1 METVEQ
7 DEAGSSLKARLV
19 NMARKTLKL
28 EEKPEN
34 NDTLDKLLGKFHSN
48 FQSGL
53 MQLWT
58 PFFRETRLARR
69 NEKFSIQK
77 MEQIW

>member
-48 FQSGL
+48 FQSGPMHPL
-53 MQLWT
+53 PTLDT
-58 PFFRETRLARR
+58 FFQRD
-69 NEKFSIQK
+69 KIG
-77 MEQIW
+77 

>member
-48 FQSGL
+48 FQSCL
-53 MQLWT
+53 MHPLPT
-58 PFFRETRLARR
+58 LDTFFQRG
-69 NEKFSIQK
+69 KIG
-77 MEQIW
+77 

>member
-1 METVEQ
+1 METVDQ

-34 NDTLDKLLGKFHSN
+34 GDSLDKLLGKS
-48 FQSGL
+48 
-53 MQLWT
+53 
-58 PFFRETRLARR
+58 ARIS
-69 NEKFSIQK
+69 KAA
-77 MEQIW
+77 